1 MNKHCYRLI
10 FSRTHGELRVVS
22 ELARSCSSEPG
33 QRIGSGITGGS
44 RLWVTVRR
52 SVWLLGLLMF
62 AGPVMADGIVADGG
76 ANPSQR
82 PEVITTQNG
91 LPQVNI
97 TAPNQAGVSHN
108 QYQQFDVDAK
118 GAILNN
124 SAVMTATQM
133 AGMIQGNPNLNPNSA
148 PARVILNEVNS
159 NNPSQLRGF
168 MEVAGGKAQVIV
180 ANPAGIVCNGCG
192 TINAGRMT
200 LTTGKPQLNADGS
213 VAGYQVERG
222 VVRIE
227 GGGLNGDTRH
237 DTEYVDILARAV
249 EVNAGVWA
257 KEGVTLVAGRNR
269 VSADGKTAAPLSDD
283 GSARPE
289 LAIDMGQMGGMY
301 SGSIRMIGTE
311 AGVGVRN
318 QGGQVRA
325 GKTLTVS
332 SEGKLSWR
340 SDAPDAATQAGGD
353 IQLAAKGDIETH
365 GKVYSGGQLAVQS
378 REGMLTQSGT
388 LAAAGNVHL
397 NAARG
402 IQSSGHLLAG
412 SNAESAL
419 VHDANLQ
426 LDSQGEIRASGSLLG
441 KKNVNATGRRVDI
454 SGAQVAAGRT
464 ALAAREGGVALRQST
479 VDSGELAV
487 STKGN
492 VDAQQA
498 KVKAGRWTVD
508 ADNLF
513 NQQATWSQTGDGE
526 SRFTLAGA
534 LDNSDGTI
542 ETQSLRL
549 SAGQLVNQRG
559 RLVALGGAAQ
569 HWRVGGLLD
578 NGGGTVGSNGDLRL
592 DAGRLD
598 NQRGT
603 IKTQAGFTLHADG
616 AVNNAGG
623 NLLAGNGLALEAG
636 SDLNNQSGTLSGDD
650 VRLAV
655 QRLDNAQGQV
665 IGQGNLEMTAG
676 RLDNQRGLM
685 GAGKA
690 LNVHA
695 GDWDNRGGTAQ
706 GETAVTATASNLN
719 NDGGKL
725 LSGHASTLTTSGNA
739 SNRGG
744 EISATVLTVQSDR
757 LDNTQGK
764 VIGRQRLEL
773 HARQGLD
780 NTQGLLGAGEMLTV
794 SSEGELSNHHG
805 RVQGN
810 GQTTVS
816 ARDIRNEAGKLLG
829 GQRLSLTASGVL
841 GNREGEISGESLTL
855 TAQRLD
861 NSQGKVVARQDA
873 NLAAKQ
879 GLSNAAGWLEG
890 GSTLAVNTDGDWD
903 NQGGTAQGGRQVT
916 ASAQSLD
923 NTGGRLQSG
932 GNLTLDAAGNILN
945 RTGKLTAQQALAV
958 NGGAASLFDNDG
970 GSLQSGG
977 DLSLQGGQLTN
988 RAAGV
993 VLGGQALSLAL
1004 AGGWDNQNGTLT
1016 GNGRTQVRAASLLNA
1031 QGAINALD
1039 SLDMQ
1044 FTGKLDNGQGRIFSQ
1059 SSQMLQAQD
1068 IFNAQGWMGSQ
1079 GGWRAISGGFDN
1091 TEGSIQSLQAA
1102 QLTADWLD
1110 NARGVMQSAQNLA
1123 LRIKQD
1129 IDNRSGKV
1137 SAQGQLTVQGAADS
1151 EHAGAINNTGGE
1163 WLAGQALTIA
1173 ARSLD
1178 NAQAGQ
1184 LYSQKQLRLN
1194 LNGGLDNRGGKIQ
1207 GGDALALDAQA
1218 LNNAGGTIDGQQ
1230 HVALRILGLLENTG
1244 GAVRSNGGQ
1253 EVSAAGINNTR
1264 GVFSSRG
1271 GITVASKQLDN
1282 TGGTLI
1288 SQGAGIYRL
1297 DRLNNQHGKVHSGD
1311 ALTLEGA
1318 QVNNRGGQLVS
1329 THGLALKAGTL
1340 DNSGQGTL
1348 SSQAE
1353 LDVQAERL
1361 NNRDGGLILGTT
1373 RADITSHDIDNTA
1386 GRLQSSGQMT
1396 LAGVTQLDNRQGRI
1410 LANGNL
1416 NINTDRSQTDSP
1428 LALLNQGGRV
1438 ESTGQL
1444 TLHARALNNQN
1455 GTLLGLQALT
1465 LSAQQ
1470 DYTHQAGETISSN
1483 GTVTFSL
1490 SGAFTNLADWLLPGK
1505 LALNAASITNPAAL
1519 VGKTLQLTTGAL
1531 QNTGRL
1537 EADSMTLNVDTLDN
1551 AAALMGDD
1559 ISVNG
1564 RIIDNH
1570 GAPAVM
1576 AATHSLTVQAGERLT
1591 NREGALIYSADR
1603 LHLHSDDLIENR
1615 ASFIEADGDAI
1626 VEARRLNNL
1635 REGLVIERNA
1645 EKSDYKWHRYNYY
1658 WRSYGSKVNPEKS
1671 TMAPTTQ
1678 QLTFQDDAA
1687 AQTNRYGTLLAIDA
1701 AGKRAQV
1708 RVKDNK
1714 GQLTDLWVNYL
1725 ALKPNADGSY
1735 AMTFYETRGGNQLAA
1750 IPTPYQNG
1758 FHWEHDWTQVMT
1770 WDPEKHVDIDSAPFI
1785 TDYNNFRERTESGT
1799 VTRDKLVSEGIGARI
1814 LAGGNMV
1821 LRITGA
1827 LLNDASV
1834 ITANGNLT
1842 QDGGGSVDNRGY
1854 SVNERRQAAI
1864 VDHYDKDTHHWYP
1877 TFNRDET
1884 TALATVDGLITGNGT
1899 VTINGARITNT
1910 TVNQAQISQLD
1921 AALKAVDAERA
1932 ELERNPLA
1940 FTVEGAARP
1949 DGDTTLAPGEQMTR
1963 PGAAPSSP
1971 LGRPLLP
1978 SELALTQLQHLGN
1991 VATAIPNNGLFS
2003 QHTAIGS
2010 PFLVVTDERFT
2021 RRDNF
2026 ISSDYMLERV
2036 GYDPAQAHKRL
2047 GDGFYEQ
2054 RLVRE
2059 QVLALTGKPSVKG
2072 WDAMEQYQQ
2081 LMNNGSKVAQD
2092 FHLVPGV
2099 ALTPEQIAALQ
2110 QDIVWLVSET
2120 VQMEGGPQTVWVPK
2134 VYLAQTTLRLTG
2146 DGAVIGGGDL
2156 QLSANSITNA
2166 GNLFAE
2172 KALTVDAGQFLHQG
2186 GDVRAGSIDVQA
2198 DSLAMST
2205 NLQDALRQATM
2216 SAGDIR
2222 LRGTDIT
2229 LTGAKLD
2236 ATDTL
2241 SLSARH
2247 DLTITAAKSSHT
2259 ADLEVISGSMGN
2271 RTRGGTEVAGSRMAH
2286 VSGEWQQALGS
2297 ELNAGGNLALNA
2309 GRDVTFTGSQ
2319 ASAAG
2324 STRVQA
2330 GGDINIRAESTT
2342 NTTHLD
2348 ANSRTS
2354 SVSNDRQEERL
2365 TVSALGGDQGV
2376 TLVAGNRLLAEGAQI
2391 DSKEGRIGV
2400 SARDVTIK
2408 DARTRT
2414 QDLDSENKREGKT
2427 KSHREE
2433 QTEREISTGSTFSG
2447 REGVTVIGREGDVT
2461 VTGST
2466 LHSGQGAIALQAKND
2481 VILNHTT
2488 DSEHRVSN
2496 EESRGRKTKG
2506 ERAEAVLR
2514 ENVVGSTLSGQGGVT
2529 VVAQDGSIIATA
2541 SALHSDQGAIALQA
2555 KQDVT
2560 LNTATERES
2569 TLSEERSQKK
2579 GFLKKSSSH
2588 SVAHDAT
2595 TREKGSLLSGNSV
2608 SVSAGNDLT
2617 VTGSAIAADQDVN
2630 LQAGRNVDIGAAT
2643 ETDTHYRLEEKKKSG
2658 LLGSGGIGFTIGKQ
2672 SSKHEIDEKG
2682 RTQSQS
2688 VSTVG
2693 SSQGSVN
2700 ITAGNQLH
2708 IGGADL
2714 VAAKDLALTGDSVTI
2729 DPGVDARTRKETYE
2743 QKQSG
2748 LSVALSGTVG
2758 GALNTAVSSAQQAR
2772 KEGDGRLT
2780 ALQNTKAALS
2790 GVQAAQAAE
2799 LDKLN
2804 TDAGKSATNTVGI
2817 SASYGS
2823 QSSKSETRTDS
2834 HQSQGST
2841 LTAGQNLSITASG
2854 KNHNAQ
2860 SGDIVVTGSQLKA
2873 GKDLSLDAA
2882 RDITLQSAQNREST
2896 VGKNSSKGGNVGVG
2910 IGAGS
2915 GGYGISVSAGVN
2927 AGKGHENGN
2936 GLTHAETTLDAG
2948 SNLKV
2953 TSGRD
2958 TRLTG
2963 AQASGEKVTVDVG
2976 RNLRLESE
2984 QDSDRYDAK
2993 QQNAS
2998 ASGSFTFG
3006 SMTGSAN
3013 VSASKDKLHSNFDSV
3028 KEQTGLFAGKGGY
3041 DVKVKE
3047 HTQLDGA
3054 VIASQADKEKNR
3066 LDTGTLGWTDIHNQ
3080 ADYSA
3085 THSGGSFSTGGPVGK
3100 DLLTNMGGGM
3110 LSGANHS
3117 GHAEGTTKAG
3127 VSEGTLI
3134 VRDTGKQQQDVAQ
3147 LNRDT
3152 EHANAGSI
3160 SPIFNKEKEQNRLK
3174 QAQLIGEIGGQA
3186 MDVIRTQGDIAGL
3199 KAQKDPAAL
3208 AQARE
3213 QLEKSGKPTND
3224 AAVMKQAYDNAMRQY
3239 GTGSDLQ
3246 KAAQAVTGALTALA
3260 GNNLAGALA
3269 SGASPYLATEIKKLT
3284 TNPLTGE
3291 VDVAANT
3298 MAHAVLGA
3306 VTAQLNNQSA
3316 AAGGLGAGGG
3326 ELAARYIAG
3335 QLFPGKT
3342 AQQLSESEKQQVSAL
3357 SQLAAGLAGG
3367 LATGDT
3373 AGAVTGGQ
3381 AGKNAV
3387 ENNFL
3392 KVVAE
3397 GCAIAA
3403 PCRSKVAEQ
3412 LLEIGAK
3419 AGIAGLAGAAVK
3431 DIADKMTSDE
3441 LEHLVT
3447 LKMMGNDE
3455 ITSKYLSSLQDKYAP
3470 DAASNPNIGKDLT
3483 DEQKKELG
3491 GSGSGTGT
3499 PPPPENDPNKS
3510 EEKKVDNL
3518 NQKQESAI
3526 KKIDNTIK
3534 NALKDHDITGTLKDM
3549 DGNPVPKE
3557 SGGYWDHMQEMQNT
3571 LRGLRNHADTLK
3583 NVNNPEA
3590 QAAYGRA
3597 TDAINKIES
3606 ALKGYGI

>member
-257 KEGVTLVAGRNR
+257 KEGVSVVAGRNR

-365 GKVYSGGQLAVQS
+365 GKVYSGGQLAIES

-426 LDSQGEIRASGSLLG
+426 LDSQGDIRASGSLLG
-441 KKNVNATGRRVDI
+441 KKNVNASGRRVDI

-498 KVKAGRWTVD
+498 RVKAGRWAVD
-508 ADNLF
+508 ADSLF

-549 SAGQLVNQRG
+549 SSGRLVNQRG
-559 RLVALGGAAQ
+559 RLVALGETAQ

-578 NGGGTVGSNGDLRL
+578 NGGGTMGSNGALRL

-623 NLLAGNGLALEAG
+623 NLLAGNGLRLEAG

-676 RLDNQRGLM
+676 RLDNQRGLI

-725 LSGHASTLTTSGNA
+725 LSGHTSTLKTSGNA
-739 SNRGG
+739 TNRGG

-757 LDNTQGK
+757 LDNKQGK
-764 VIGRQRLEL
+764 VIGRQRLNL

-780 NTQGLLGAGEMLTV
+780 NTQGLLGADEMLTV

-816 ARDIRNEAGKLLG
+816 ARDIHNEAGKLLG

-861 NSQGKVVARQDA
+861 NAQGKVVARQDA
-873 NLAAKQ
+873 NLTAKQ

-890 GSTLAVNTDGDWD
+890 GSALAVNTDGDWD

-916 ASAQSLD
+916 ANAQSLD

-932 GNLTLDAAGNILN
+932 GGLTLDAAGNILN
-945 RTGKLTAQQALAV
+945 RSGKLTAQQALAV

-993 VLGGQALSLAL
+993 VLGGQALSLNL

-1044 FTGKLDNGQGRIFSQ
+1044 FTGKLDNRQGRVFSQ
-1059 SSQMLQAQD
+1059 SSQVLQAQD
-1068 IFNAQGWMGSQ
+1068 IVNTQGWMGSL
-1079 GGWRAISGGFDN
+1079 GSWRAISGGFDN
-1091 TEGSIQSLQAA
+1091 TQGSVQSRQET

-1137 SAQGQLTVQGAADS
+1137 SAQGQLTVQGAADG

-1178 NAQAGQ
+1178 NVQAGQ

-1207 GGDALALDAQA
+1207 GGDALTFDAQA

-1230 HVALRILGLLENTG
+1230 RVALRILGLLENTG

-1253 EVSAAGINNTR
+1253 EVSAAGINNKR
-1264 GVFSSRG
+1264 GVLSSRG

-1288 SQGAGIYRL
+1288 SQGAGTYRL

-1329 THGLALKAGTL
+1329 TQGLALKAGTL

-1373 RADITSHDIDNTA
+1373 RTDITSRDIDNTA

-1396 LAGVTQLDNRQGRI
+1396 LSGVTQLDNRQGRI

-1416 NINTDRSQTDSP
+1416 NINTDRSRTDSP

-1438 ESTGQL
+1438 ESAGQL
-1444 TLHARALNNQN
+1444 TLHARTLDNQN

-1470 DYTHQAGETISSN
+1470 DYIHQAGETISSN

-1505 LALNAASITNPAAL
+1505 LALHAASITNPAAL

-1559 ISVNG
+1559 ITVNG

-1615 ASFIEADGDAI
+1615 ASFIEADGDAT

-1658 WRSYGSKVNPEKS
+1658 WRSYGSKVNPDKS
-1671 TMAPTTQ
+1671 TMAPITQ
-1678 QLTFQDDAA
+1678 QLTYQDDAA

-1735 AMTFYETRGGNQLAA
+1735 AMTFYETRGGNQLAT

-1821 LRITGA
+1821 LRITGT

-1963 PGAAPSSP
+1963 PGATPSSP

-2003 QHTAIGS
+2003 QHTATGS

-2120 VQMEGGPQTVWVPK
+2120 VQTEGGPQTVWVPK
-2134 VYLAQTTLRLTG
+2134 VYLAQATLRLTG
-2146 DGAVIGGGDL
+2146 DGALIGGGDL

-2241 SLSARH
+2241 SLSARN

-2271 RTRGGTEVAGSRMAH
+2271 RTRGGTEAAGSRMAH

-2297 ELNAGGNLALNA
+2297 QLNAGGNLSLNA

-2330 GGDINIRAESTT
+2330 GGDINIRAETTT

-2400 SARDVTIK
+2400 SARDVSIK

-2414 QDLDSENKREGKT
+2414 QDQDSENKREGKT

-2466 LHSGQGAIALQAKND
+2466 LHS
-2481 VILNHTT
+2481 
-2488 DSEHRVSN
+2488 
-2496 EESRGRKTKG
+2496 
-2506 ERAEAVLR
+2506 
-2514 ENVVGSTLSGQGGVT
+2514 
-2529 VVAQDGSIIATA
+2529 
-2541 SALHSDQGAIALQA
+2541 DQGAIALQA

-2569 TLSEERSQKK
+2569 ALSEERSQKK

-2643 ETDTHYRLEEKKKSG
+2643 ESDTHYRLEEKKKSG

-2714 VAAKDLALTGDSVTI
+2714 VAGKDLALTGDSVTI

-2772 KEGDGRLT
+2772 KEGDGRLN

-2790 GVQAAQAAE
+2790 GVQAAQAWERDNALTASAE
-2799 LDKLN
+2799 AKN
-2804 TDAGKSATNTVGI
+2804 AAAGLQPGDEGAAQGATNTVGI

-2882 RDITLQSAQNREST
+2882 RDITLQSAQNSEST

-2976 RNLRLESE
+2976 RDLTLESQ
-2984 QDSDRYDAK
+2984 QDSDRYDAR
-2993 QQNAS
+2993 QTQM
-2998 ASGSFTFG
+2998 SGGISVPIGAG
-3006 SMTGSAN
+3006 SGSAN
-3013 VSASKDKLHSNFDSV
+3013 FSASKDKLHSNFDSV

-3100 DLLTNMGGGM
+3100 DLLTNTAGGM

-3152 EHANAGSI
+3152 EHANDGSI

-3224 AAVMKQAYDNAMRQY
+3224 AAVMQRAYDNAMRQY

-3269 SGASPYLATEIKKLT
+3269 SGASPYLATEIKKRV
-3284 TNPLTGE
+3284 GE
-3291 VDVAANT
+3291 DNMAANA

-3342 AQQLSESEKQQVSAL
+3342 AQQLSESEKQQLSAL

-3387 ENNFL
+3387 ENNAL
-3392 KVVAE
+3392 SDLVDAVSQGKTPQQVAE
-3397 GCAIAA
+3397 ERVDAENERYKQQNCAGMSAEACSVKMYTERREELKDILSTGADFVPVVGDIKSFAEAQSALDYLVAA
-3403 PCRSKVAEQ
+3403 IGIIPGAGDAAGKAIKAAETALKKGDVAEASR
-3412 LLEIGAK
+3412 LINK
-3419 AGIAGLAGAAVK
+3419 A
-3431 DIADKMTSDE
+3431 SDE
-3441 LEHLVT
+3441 VSAT
-3447 LKMMGNDE
+3447 LPMG
-3455 ITSKYLSSLQDKYAP
+3455 SKRNPMNQP
-3470 DAASNPNIGKDLT
+3470 SNPSYQPVRNQPGTIRNR
-3483 DEQKKELG
+3483 EY
-3491 GSGSGTGT
+3491 SGHALDRMQDRGIT
-3499 PPPPENDPNKS
+3499 PSVVE
-3510 EEKKVDNL
+3510 
-3518 NQKQESAI
+3518 
-3526 KKIDNTIK
+3526 NTIK
-3534 NALKDHDITGTLKDM
+3534 NGKSTPSRGGTTVHFDPESKVSVVT
-3549 DGNPVPKE
+3549 NE
-3557 SGGYWDHMQEMQNT
+3557 SGRVVT
-3571 LRGLRNHADTLK
+3571 VK
-3583 NVNNPEA
+3583 
-3590 QAAYGRA
+3590 YG
-3597 TDAINKIES
+3597 DK
-3606 ALKGYGI
+3606 

>member
-52 SVWLLGLLMF
+52 SVWLFGLLMF

-82 PEVITTQNG
+82 PEVINTQNG

-124 SAVMTATQM
+124 SAGMTSTQM
-133 AGMIQGNPNLNPNSA
+133 AGMIQGNPNLNSNSA

-269 VSADGKTAAPLSDD
+269 VSADGKTAAPLSGD

-318 QGGQVRA
+318 QGGQVQA

-332 SEGKLSWR
+332 SEGKLSWC
-340 SDAPDAATQAGGD
+340 SGAPDAATQAGGD

-365 GKVYSGGQLAVQS
+365 GKVYSGGQLALQS

-412 SNAESAL
+412 SNADSTL

-426 LDSQGEIRASGSLLG
+426 LDSQGEIRASGSLLS

-454 SGAQVAAGRT
+454 SGAQVGAGRT
-464 ALAAREGGVALRQST
+464 ALTAREGGVVLRQSN

-498 KVKAGRWTVD
+498 RVKAGRWTVD
-508 ADNLF
+508 ADNLS

-542 ETQSLRL
+542 ETQRLLL
-549 SAGQLVNQRG
+549 SAGRLVNQRG
-559 RLVALGGAAQ
+559 RLVALGETAQ

-578 NGGGTVGSNGDLRL
+578 NGGGTMGSNGALRL

-603 IKTQAGFTLHADG
+603 VKTQAGFTLHADG

-655 QRLDNAQGQV
+655 QRLDNAQGQI
-665 IGQGNLEMTAG
+665 IGQGNLDMTAS

-690 LNVHA
+690 LDIHT

-706 GETAVTATASNLN
+706 GETAVTATATTLN

-725 LSGHASTLTTSGNA
+725 LSGQASTLTTSGNA

-744 EISATVLTVQSDR
+744 EISAAVLTVKSDR

-780 NTQGLLGAGEMLTV
+780 NTQGLLGAGEMLMV
-794 SSEGELSNHHG
+794 SSEGELNNHHG

-810 GQTTVS
+810 GQTTVL
-816 ARDIRNEAGKLLG
+816 ARDVHNEAGKLLG
-829 GQRLSLTASGVL
+829 GQRLSLTTSGVL

-861 NSQGKVVARQDA
+861 NAQGKVVARQDA
-873 NLAAKQ
+873 NLTAKQ

-932 GNLTLDAAGNILN
+932 GGLTLDATGNILN

-958 NGGAASLFDNDG
+958 KGGAASLFDNDG

-993 VLGGQALSLAL
+993 VLGGQALSLNL
-1004 AGGWDNQNGTLT
+1004 TGGWDNQGGTLT

-1031 QGAINALD
+1031 QGTINALG

-1044 FTGKLDNGQGRIFSQ
+1044 FTDKLDNGQGRIFSQ

-1068 IFNAQGWMGSQ
+1068 IVNAQGWMGSQ
-1079 GGWRAISGGFDN
+1079 GSWRARSGGFDN
-1091 TEGSIQSLQAA
+1091 TKGSVQSQQEA

-1129 IDNRSGKV
+1129 IDNRNGKV
-1137 SAQGQLTVQGAADS
+1137 SAQGQLAVAGAKDG
-1151 EHAGAINNTGGE
+1151 EHAGAINNAGGQ

-1207 GGDALALDAQA
+1207 GGGALALDAQT

-1230 HVALRILGLLENTG
+1230 HVALRILGLLENTD
-1244 GAVRSNGGQ
+1244 GAVRSNGDQ
-1253 EVSAAGINNTR
+1253 KVSAAGINNTR

-1271 GITVASKQLDN
+1271 GIAVASKQLDN
-1282 TGGTLI
+1282 AGGTLI

-1311 ALTLEGA
+1311 SLTLEGA

-1329 THGLALKAGTL
+1329 TQGLALKAGTL

-1348 SSQAE
+1348 SSQAA
-1353 LDVQAERL
+1353 LNLQADRL

-1438 ESTGQL
+1438 ESAGQL
-1444 TLHARALNNQN
+1444 TVHARTLDNQN

-1470 DYTHQAGETISSN
+1470 DYTHQTGETISSN

-1490 SGAFTNLADWLLPGK
+1490 SGAFTNLADWLLPGN
-1505 LALNAASITNPAAL
+1505 LALTAASITNPATL
-1519 VGKTLQLTTGAL
+1519 VGKTLRLTTGAL

-1537 EADSMTLNVDTLDN
+1537 EADSMTLNVDSLDN
-1551 AAALMGDD
+1551 TAALMGDD
-1559 ISVNG
+1559 ITVNG

-1603 LHLHSDDLIENR
+1603 LQLHSDDLIENR
-1615 ASFIEADGDAI
+1615 ASFIEADGDAT

-1635 REGLVIERNA
+1635 REGLVIERDA

-1658 WRSYGSKVNPEKS
+1658 WRSYGSAVNPDKS
-1671 TMAPTTQ
+1671 TLAPTTQ
-1678 QLTFQDDAA
+1678 QLTFQDDSA

-1735 AMTFYETRGGNQLAA
+1735 AMTFYETRGGNQLAT

-1884 TALATVDGLITGNGT
+1884 TALATVDGVITGNGT

-1963 PGAAPSSP
+1963 PGATPSSP

-2003 QHTAIGS
+2003 QHTATGS

-2120 VQMEGGPQTVWVPK
+2120 VQTEGGPQTVWVPK

-2166 GNLFAE
+2166 GNLFAD

-2186 GDVRAGSIDVQA
+2186 GDIKAGSIDVQA

-2236 ATDTL
+2236 AADTL
-2241 SLSARH
+2241 SLSARN

-2271 RTRGGTEVAGSRMAH
+2271 RTRGGTEAAGSRMAH
-2286 VSGEWQQALGS
+2286 VSGEWQQAQGS
-2297 ELNAGGNLALNA
+2297 ELNAGGNLTLNA

-2365 TVSALGGDQGV
+2365 TLSALSGDQGV

-2414 QDLDSENKREGKT
+2414 QDQDSENKREGKT
-2427 KSHREE
+2427 KSHRIE
-2433 QTEREISTGSTFSG
+2433 QTEREISTGSTFNG

-2466 LHSGQGAIALQAKND
+2466 
-2481 VILNHTT
+2481 
-2488 DSEHRVSN
+2488 
-2496 EESRGRKTKG
+2496 
-2506 ERAEAVLR
+2506 
-2514 ENVVGSTLSGQGGVT
+2514 
-2529 VVAQDGSIIATA
+2529 
-2541 SALHSDQGAIALQA
+2541 LHSDQGAIALQA

-2617 VTGSAIAADQDVN
+2617 VTGSAIAADRDVN

-2643 ETDTHYRLEEKKKSG
+2643 ETDTHYLLEEKKKSG

-2714 VAAKDLALTGDSVTI
+2714 IANKDLALTGDSVTI
-2729 DPGVDARTRKETYE
+2729 DPGYDQRTRKETFE

-2758 GALNTAVSSAQQAR
+2758 GALNAAVSSAQQAR
-2772 KEGDGRLT
+2772 KEGDGRLN

-2804 TDAGKSATNTVGI
+2804 ADAGKSATNTVGI

-2834 HQSQGST
+2834 RQSQGST
-2841 LTAGQNLSITASG
+2841 LTAGQNLSITATG
-2854 KNHNAQ
+2854 KSHNAQ
-2860 SGDIVVTGSQLKA
+2860 SGDITITGSQLKA

-2882 RDITLQSAQNREST
+2882 RDITLQSAQNSEST

-2948 SNLKV
+2948 SNLNL
-2953 TSGRD
+2953 TSGRN

-2976 RNLRLESE
+2976 RDLTLQSQ

-2998 ASGSFTFG
+2998 AGGSFTFG

-3100 DLLTNMGGGM
+3100 DLLTNMAGGM
-3110 LSGANHS
+3110 LSGANNS

-3134 VRDTGKQQQDVAQ
+3134 VRDKDKQQQDVAQ

-3152 EHANAGSI
+3152 EHANDGSI

-3199 KAQKDPAAL
+3199 KAQKDPVAL

-3213 QLEKSGKPTND
+3213 QLEKSGKPTTD
-3224 AAVMKQAYDNAMRQY
+3224 AAVMQRAYDNAMRQY

-3269 SGASPYLATEIKKLT
+3269 SGASPYLATEIKKRV
-3284 TNPLTGE
+3284 GE
-3291 VDVAANT
+3291 ENIAANA

-3326 ELAARYIAG
+3326 ELTARYIAG

-3342 AQQLSESEKQQVSAL
+3342 AEQLSESEKQQVSAL

-3387 ENNFL
+3387 ENNSLSGDKARESVKQAAESL
-3392 KVVAE
+3392 KNQVREKLGE
-3397 GCAIAA
+3397 GTTSAIANA
-3403 PCRSKVAEQ
+3403 
-3412 LLEIGAK
+3412 I
-3419 AGIAGLAGAAVK
+3419 INGLADTGDAALGSADYAADAAMALASCAAGDSYCSKAMSDLAGKNQAVADTVTALMQSETWSAVK
-3431 DIADKMTSDE
+3431 DTLVQASEGNQAALEATGGLIAGIILPGKKVPHTPNAGAVGNMSEFLKQPGFGSEIKE
-3441 LEHLVT
+3441 LS
-3447 LKMMGNDE
+3447 KK
-3455 ITSKYLSSLQDKYAP
+3455 TSKQYQGQSVYQANKPVGNYIQKGDQFYL
-3470 DAASNPNIGKDLT
+3470 DAKHKDHIEVF
-3483 DEQKKELG
+3483 D
-3491 GSGSGTGT
+3491 STGT
-3499 PPPPENDPNKS
+3499 KVRAVLNLDGSFNDAKTKAAKA
-3510 EEKKVDNL
+3510 EGRRL
-3518 NQKQESAI
+3518 
-3526 KKIDNTIK
+3526 
-3534 NALKDHDITGTLKDM
+3534 
-3549 DGNPVPKE
+3549 PK
-3557 SGGYWDHMQEMQNT
+3557 
-3571 LRGLRNHADTLK
+3571 
-3583 NVNNPEA
+3583 
-3590 QAAYGRA
+3590 
-3597 TDAINKIES
+3597 
-3606 ALKGYGI
+3606 

>member
-283 GSARPE
+283 GSARPA

-340 SDAPDAATQAGGD
+340 SDAPTQAGGD

-412 SNAESAL
+412 SNAESTL

-426 LDSQGEIRASGSLLG
+426 LDSQGDIRASGSLLG
-441 KKNVNATGRRVDI
+441 KKNVNASGRRVDI

-498 KVKAGRWTVD
+498 KVKAGRWAVD

-559 RLVALGGAAQ
+559 RLVALGETAQ

-578 NGGGTVGSNGDLRL
+578 NGGGTMGSNAALRL

-603 IKTQAGFTLHADG
+603 IKTQAGLTLHVDG

-636 SDLNNQSGTLSGDD
+636 SALNNQSGTLSGDD

-725 LSGHASTLTTSGNA
+725 LSGHASTLQTSGNA
-739 SNRGG
+739 TNRGG

-764 VIGRQRLEL
+764 VIGRQRLNL

-780 NTQGLLGAGEMLTV
+780 NTQGLLGADEMLTV

-816 ARDIRNEAGKLLG
+816 ARDIHNEVGKLLG

-861 NSQGKVVARQDA
+861 NAQGKVVARQDA
-873 NLAAKQ
+873 NLTAKQ

-890 GSTLAVNTDGDWD
+890 GSALAVNTDGDWD

-916 ASAQSLD
+916 ANAQSLD

-932 GNLTLDAAGNILN
+932 GGLTLDATGNILN
-945 RTGKLTAQQALAV
+945 RSGKLTAQQALAV

-993 VLGGQALSLAL
+993 VLGGQALSLNL

-1044 FTGKLDNGQGRIFSQ
+1044 FTGKLDNRQGRVFSQ
-1059 SSQMLQAQD
+1059 SSQVLQAQD
-1068 IFNAQGWMGSQ
+1068 IVNTQGWMGSL
-1079 GGWRAISGGFDN
+1079 GSWRAISGGFDN
-1091 TEGSIQSLQAA
+1091 TQGSVQSRQET

-1129 IDNRSGKV
+1129 IDNHSGKV
-1137 SAQGQLTVQGAADS
+1137 SAQGQLTVQGAADG
-1151 EHAGAINNTGGE
+1151 EHAGTINNTGGE

-1178 NAQAGQ
+1178 NVQAGQ

-1207 GGDALALDAQA
+1207 SGDALALDAQA

-1230 HVALRILGLLENTG
+1230 RVALRILGLLENTG

-1288 SQGAGIYRL
+1288 SQGAGTYRL

-1373 RADITSHDIDNTA
+1373 RTDITSRDIDNTA

-1396 LAGVTQLDNRQGRI
+1396 LSGVTQLDNRQGRI

-1416 NINTDRSQTDSP
+1416 NINTDRSRTDSP

-1438 ESTGQL
+1438 ESAGQL
-1444 TLHARALNNQN
+1444 TLHARTLDNQN

-1559 ISVNG
+1559 ITVNG

-1615 ASFIEADGDAI
+1615 ASFIEADGDAT

-1658 WRSYGSKVNPEKS
+1658 WRSYGSKVNPDKI
-1671 TMAPTTQ
+1671 TLAPTTQ
-1678 QLTFQDDAA
+1678 QLTYQDDAA
-1687 AQTNRYGTLLAIDA
+1687 AQTNRYGTLLTIDA

-1735 AMTFYETRGGNQLAA
+1735 AMTFYETRGGNQLAT

-1884 TALATVDGLITGNGT
+1884 TALATVDGVITGNGT

-1963 PGAAPSSP
+1963 PGATPSSP

-2003 QHTAIGS
+2003 QHTATGS

-2120 VQMEGGPQTVWVPK
+2120 VQTEGGPQTVWVPK
-2134 VYLAQTTLRLTG
+2134 VYLAQATLRLTG
-2146 DGAVIGGGDL
+2146 DGALIGGGDL

-2241 SLSARH
+2241 SLSARN

-2271 RTRGGTEVAGSRMAH
+2271 RTRGGTEAAGSRMAH

-2297 ELNAGGNLALNA
+2297 QLNAGGNLSLNA

-2408 DARTRT
+2408 DARSRT

-2466 LHSGQGAIALQAKND
+2466 LHS
-2481 VILNHTT
+2481 
-2488 DSEHRVSN
+2488 
-2496 EESRGRKTKG
+2496 
-2506 ERAEAVLR
+2506 
-2514 ENVVGSTLSGQGGVT
+2514 
-2529 VVAQDGSIIATA
+2529 
-2541 SALHSDQGAIALQA
+2541 DQGAIALQA

-2569 TLSEERSQKK
+2569 ALSEERSQKK

-2643 ETDTHYRLEEKKKSG
+2643 ESDTHYRLEEKKKSG

-2714 VAAKDLALTGDSVTI
+2714 VAGKDLALTGDSVTI

-2772 KEGDGRLT
+2772 KEGDGRLN

-2790 GVQAAQAAE
+2790 GVQAAQAWERDNALTASAE
-2799 LDKLN
+2799 AKN
-2804 TDAGKSATNTVGI
+2804 AAAGLQPGDEGAAQGATNTVGI

-2882 RDITLQSAQNREST
+2882 RDITLQSAQNSEST

-2976 RNLRLESE
+2976 RDLTLESQ
-2984 QDSDRYDAK
+2984 QDSDRYDAR
-2993 QQNAS
+2993 QTQM
-2998 ASGSFTFG
+2998 SGGISVPIGAG
-3006 SMTGSAN
+3006 SGSAN
-3013 VSASKDKLHSNFDSV
+3013 FSASKDKLHSNFDSV

-3100 DLLTNMGGGM
+3100 DLLTNTAGGM

-3152 EHANAGSI
+3152 EHANDGSI

-3224 AAVMKQAYDNAMRQY
+3224 AAVMQRAYDNAMRQY

-3269 SGASPYLATEIKKLT
+3269 SGASPYLATEIKKRV
-3284 TNPLTGE
+3284 GE
-3291 VDVAANT
+3291 DNMAANA

-3342 AQQLSESEKQQVSAL
+3342 AQQLSESEKQQLSAL

-3387 ENNFL
+3387 ENNAL
-3392 KVVAE
+3392 SDLVDAVSQGKTPQQVAE
-3397 GCAIAA
+3397 ERVDAENERYKQQNCAGMSAEACSVKMYTERREELKDILSTGADFVPVVGDIKSFAEAQSALDYLVAA
-3403 PCRSKVAEQ
+3403 IGIIPGAGDAAGKAIKAAETALKKGDVAEASR
-3412 LLEIGAK
+3412 LINK
-3419 AGIAGLAGAAVK
+3419 A
-3431 DIADKMTSDE
+3431 SDE
-3441 LEHLVT
+3441 VSAT
-3447 LKMMGNDE
+3447 LPMG
-3455 ITSKYLSSLQDKYAP
+3455 SKRNPMNQP
-3470 DAASNPNIGKDLT
+3470 SNPSYQPVRNQPGTIRNR
-3483 DEQKKELG
+3483 EY
-3491 GSGSGTGT
+3491 SGHALDRMQDRGIT
-3499 PPPPENDPNKS
+3499 PSVVE
-3510 EEKKVDNL
+3510 
-3518 NQKQESAI
+3518 
-3526 KKIDNTIK
+3526 NTIK
-3534 NALKDHDITGTLKDM
+3534 NGKSTPSRGGTTVHFDPESKVSVVT
-3549 DGNPVPKE
+3549 NE
-3557 SGGYWDHMQEMQNT
+3557 SGRVVT
-3571 LRGLRNHADTLK
+3571 VK
-3583 NVNNPEA
+3583 
-3590 QAAYGRA
+3590 YG
-3597 TDAINKIES
+3597 DK
-3606 ALKGYGI
+3606 

>member
-33 QRIGSGITGGS
+33 QRIGSGITVGS

-62 AGPVMADGIVADGG
+62 AGPVMADGIAADGG

-82 PEVITTQNG
+82 PEVINTQNG

-269 VSADGKTAAPLSDD
+269 VSADGKTAAPLSGD

-318 QGGQVRA
+318 QGGQVQA

-340 SDAPDAATQAGGD
+340 SGAPDAATQAGGD

-397 NAARG
+397 DAARG

-412 SNAESAL
+412 SNADSTL

-426 LDSQGEIRASGSLLG
+426 LDSQGEIRASGSLLS

-454 SGAQVAAGRT
+454 SGAQVGAGRT
-464 ALAAREGGVALRQST
+464 ALTAREGGVVLRQST

-498 KVKAGRWTVD
+498 RVKAGRWAVD
-508 ADNLF
+508 ADNLS

-542 ETQSLRL
+542 ETQSLLL
-549 SAGQLVNQRG
+549 SASRLVNQRG
-559 RLVALGGAAQ
+559 RLVALGETAQ
-569 HWRVGGLLD
+569 HWRVSGLLD
-578 NGGGTVGSNGDLRL
+578 NGGGTMGSNGALRL

-603 IKTQAGFTLHADG
+603 VKTQAGFTLHADG

-623 NLLAGNGLALEAG
+623 SLLAGNGLALEAG

-665 IGQGNLEMTAG
+665 IGQGNLDLTAS

-690 LNVHA
+690 LDIHT

-706 GETAVTATASNLN
+706 GETAVTATATTLN

-725 LSGHASTLTTSGNA
+725 LSGQASTLTTSGNA
-739 SNRGG
+739 SNCGG
-744 EISATVLTVQSDR
+744 EISAAVLTVKSDR

-794 SSEGELSNHHG
+794 SSEGELNNHHG

-816 ARDIRNEAGKLLG
+816 ARDVHNEAGKLLG
-829 GQRLSLTASGVL
+829 GQRLSLTTSGVL

-861 NSQGKVVARQDA
+861 NAQGKVVARQDA
-873 NLAAKQ
+873 NLTAKQ

-988 RAAGV
+988 RTAGV
-993 VLGGQALSLAL
+993 VLGGQALSLNL
-1004 AGGWDNQNGTLT
+1004 TGGWDNQGGTLT

-1031 QGAINALD
+1031 QGAINALG

-1068 IFNAQGWMGSQ
+1068 IVNAQGWMGSQ
-1079 GGWRAISGGFDN
+1079 GRWRARSGGFDN
-1091 TEGSIQSLQAA
+1091 TKGSVQSQQEA
-1102 QLTADWLD
+1102 QLAADWLD

-1129 IDNRSGKV
+1129 IDNRNGKV
-1137 SAQGQLTVQGAADS
+1137 SAQGQLAVAGAKDG
-1151 EHAGAINNTGGE
+1151 EHAGAINNAGGQ
-1163 WLAGQALTIA
+1163 WLAGQVLTIA
-1173 ARSLD
+1173 AHSLD

-1194 LNGGLDNRGGKIQ
+1194 LNSGLDNRGGKIQ
-1207 GGDALALDAQA
+1207 GGGALALDAQT

-1230 HVALRILGLLENTG
+1230 HVALRILGLLENTD
-1244 GAVRSNGGQ
+1244 GAVRSNGDQ
-1253 EVSAAGINNTR
+1253 KVSAAGINNTR

-1271 GITVASKQLDN
+1271 GIAVASKQLDN
-1282 TGGTLI
+1282 AGGTLI

-1311 ALTLEGA
+1311 SLTLEGA

-1329 THGLALKAGTL
+1329 TQGLALKAGTL

-1348 SSQAE
+1348 SSQAA
-1353 LDVQAERL
+1353 LNLQADRL

-1438 ESTGQL
+1438 ESAGQL
-1444 TLHARALNNQN
+1444 TVHARTLDNQN

-1470 DYTHQAGETISSN
+1470 DYTHQTGETISSN

-1490 SGAFTNLADWLLPGK
+1490 SGAFTNLADWLLPGN
-1505 LALNAASITNPAAL
+1505 LALTAASITNPATL
-1519 VGKTLQLTTGAL
+1519 VGKTLRLTTGAL

-1537 EADSMTLNVDTLDN
+1537 EADSMTLNVDSLDN
-1551 AAALMGDD
+1551 TAALMGDD
-1559 ISVNG
+1559 ITVNG

-1603 LHLHSDDLIENR
+1603 LQLHSDDLIENR
-1615 ASFIEADGDAI
+1615 ASFIEADGDAT

-1635 REGLVIERNA
+1635 REGLVIERDA

-1658 WRSYGSKVNPEKS
+1658 WRSYGSAVNPDKS
-1671 TMAPTTQ
+1671 TLAPTTQ
-1678 QLTFQDDAA
+1678 QLTFQDDSA

-1735 AMTFYETRGGNQLAA
+1735 AMTFYETRGGNQLAT

-1884 TALATVDGLITGNGT
+1884 TALATVDGVITGNGT

-1963 PGAAPSSP
+1963 PGATPSSP

-2003 QHTAIGS
+2003 QHTATGS

-2120 VQMEGGPQTVWVPK
+2120 VQTEGGPQTVWVPK

-2166 GNLFAE
+2166 GNLFAD

-2186 GDVRAGSIDVQA
+2186 GDIKAGSIDVQA

-2236 ATDTL
+2236 AADTL
-2241 SLSARH
+2241 SLSARN

-2271 RTRGGTEVAGSRMAH
+2271 RTRGGTEAAGSRMAH
-2286 VSGEWQQALGS
+2286 VSGEWQQAQGS
-2297 ELNAGGNLALNA
+2297 ELNAGGNLTLNA

-2365 TVSALGGDQGV
+2365 TLSALSGDQGV

-2414 QDLDSENKREGKT
+2414 QDQDSENKREGKT
-2427 KSHREE
+2427 KSHRIE
-2433 QTEREISTGSTFSG
+2433 QTEREISTGSTFNG

-2466 LHSGQGAIALQAKND
+2466 
-2481 VILNHTT
+2481 
-2488 DSEHRVSN
+2488 
-2496 EESRGRKTKG
+2496 
-2506 ERAEAVLR
+2506 
-2514 ENVVGSTLSGQGGVT
+2514 
-2529 VVAQDGSIIATA
+2529 
-2541 SALHSDQGAIALQA
+2541 LHSDQGAIALQA

-2617 VTGSAIAADQDVN
+2617 VTGSAIAADRDVN

-2643 ETDTHYRLEEKKKSG
+2643 ETDTHYLLEEKKKSG

-2714 VAAKDLALTGDSVTI
+2714 IANKDLALTGDSVTI
-2729 DPGVDARTRKETYE
+2729 DPGYDQRTRKETFE

-2758 GALNTAVSSAQQAR
+2758 GALNAAVSSAQQAR
-2772 KEGDGRLT
+2772 KEGDGRLN

-2804 TDAGKSATNTVGI
+2804 ADAGKSATNTVGI

-2834 HQSQGST
+2834 RQSQGST
-2841 LTAGQNLSITASG
+2841 LTAGQNLSITATG
-2854 KNHNAQ
+2854 KSHNAQ
-2860 SGDIVVTGSQLKA
+2860 SGDITITGSQLKA

-2882 RDITLQSAQNREST
+2882 RDITLQSAQNSEST

-2948 SNLKV
+2948 SNLNL

-2976 RNLRLESE
+2976 RDLTLQSQ

-2998 ASGSFTFG
+2998 AGGSFTFG

-3100 DLLTNMGGGM
+3100 DLLTNMAGGM
-3110 LSGANHS
+3110 LSGANNS

-3134 VRDTGKQQQDVAQ
+3134 VRDKDKQQQDVAQ

-3152 EHANAGSI
+3152 EHANDGSI

-3199 KAQKDPAAL
+3199 KAQKDPVAL

-3213 QLEKSGKPTND
+3213 QLEKSGKPTTD
-3224 AAVMKQAYDNAMRQY
+3224 AAVMQRAYDNAMRQY

-3269 SGASPYLATEIKKLT
+3269 SGASPYLATEIKKRV
-3284 TNPLTGE
+3284 GE
-3291 VDVAANT
+3291 ENIAANA

-3326 ELAARYIAG
+3326 ELTARYIAG

-3342 AQQLSESEKQQVSAL
+3342 AEQLSESEKQQVSAL

-3387 ENNFL
+3387 ENNSLSGDKARESVKQAAESL
-3392 KVVAE
+3392 KNQVREKLGE
-3397 GCAIAA
+3397 GTTSAIANA
-3403 PCRSKVAEQ
+3403 
-3412 LLEIGAK
+3412 I
-3419 AGIAGLAGAAVK
+3419 INGLADTGDAALGSADYAADAAMALASCAAGDSYCSKAMSDLAGKNQAVADTVTALMQSETWSAVK
-3431 DIADKMTSDE
+3431 DTLVQASEGNQAALEATGGLIAGIILPGKKVPHTPNAGAVGNMSEFLKQPGFGSEIKE
-3441 LEHLVT
+3441 LS
-3447 LKMMGNDE
+3447 KK
-3455 ITSKYLSSLQDKYAP
+3455 TSKQYQGQSVYQANKPVGNYIQKGDQFYL
-3470 DAASNPNIGKDLT
+3470 DAKHKDHIEVF
-3483 DEQKKELG
+3483 D
-3491 GSGSGTGT
+3491 STGT
-3499 PPPPENDPNKS
+3499 KVRAVLNLDGSFNDAKTKAAKA
-3510 EEKKVDNL
+3510 EGRRL
-3518 NQKQESAI
+3518 
-3526 KKIDNTIK
+3526 
-3534 NALKDHDITGTLKDM
+3534 
-3549 DGNPVPKE
+3549 PK
-3557 SGGYWDHMQEMQNT
+3557 
-3571 LRGLRNHADTLK
+3571 
-3583 NVNNPEA
+3583 
-3590 QAAYGRA
+3590 
-3597 TDAINKIES
+3597 
-3606 ALKGYGI
+3606 

>member
-33 QRIGSGITGGS
+33 QRIGSGITVGS

-62 AGPVMADGIVADGG
+62 AGPVMADGIAADGG

-82 PEVITTQNG
+82 PEVINTQNG

-269 VSADGKTAAPLSDD
+269 VSADGKTAAPLSGD

-318 QGGQVRA
+318 QGGQVQA

-340 SDAPDAATQAGGD
+340 SGAPDAATQAGGD

-397 NAARG
+397 DAARG

-412 SNAESAL
+412 SNADSTL

-426 LDSQGEIRASGSLLG
+426 LDSQGEIRASGSLLS

-454 SGAQVAAGRT
+454 SGAQVGAGRT
-464 ALAAREGGVALRQST
+464 ALTAREGGVVLRQST

-498 KVKAGRWTVD
+498 RVKAGRWAVD
-508 ADNLF
+508 ADNLS

-542 ETQSLRL
+542 ETQSLLL
-549 SAGQLVNQRG
+549 SASRLVNQRG
-559 RLVALGGAAQ
+559 RLVALGETAQ
-569 HWRVGGLLD
+569 HWRVSGLLD
-578 NGGGTVGSNGDLRL
+578 NGGGTMGSNGALRL

-603 IKTQAGFTLHADG
+603 VKTQAGFTLHADG

-623 NLLAGNGLALEAG
+623 SLLAGNGLALEAG

-665 IGQGNLEMTAG
+665 IGQGNLDLTAS

-690 LNVHA
+690 LDIHT

-706 GETAVTATASNLN
+706 GETAVTATATTLN

-725 LSGHASTLTTSGNA
+725 LSGQASTLTTSGNA
-739 SNRGG
+739 SNCGG
-744 EISATVLTVQSDR
+744 EISAAVLTVKSDR

-794 SSEGELSNHHG
+794 SSEGELNNHHG

-816 ARDIRNEAGKLLG
+816 ARDVHNEAGKLLG
-829 GQRLSLTASGVL
+829 GQRLSLTTSGVL

-861 NSQGKVVARQDA
+861 NAQGKVVARQDA
-873 NLAAKQ
+873 NLTAKQ

-988 RAAGV
+988 RTAGV
-993 VLGGQALSLAL
+993 VLGGQALSLNL
-1004 AGGWDNQNGTLT
+1004 TGGWDNQGGTLT

-1031 QGAINALD
+1031 QGAINALG

-1068 IFNAQGWMGSQ
+1068 IVNAQGWMGSQ
-1079 GGWRAISGGFDN
+1079 GRWRARSGGFDN
-1091 TEGSIQSLQAA
+1091 TNGSVQSQQEA
-1102 QLTADWLD
+1102 QLAADWLD

-1129 IDNRSGKV
+1129 IDNRNGKV
-1137 SAQGQLTVQGAADS
+1137 SAQGQLAVAGAKDG
-1151 EHAGAINNTGGE
+1151 EHAGAINNAGGQ
-1163 WLAGQALTIA
+1163 WLAGQVLTIA
-1173 ARSLD
+1173 AHSLD

-1194 LNGGLDNRGGKIQ
+1194 LNSGLDNRGGKIQ
-1207 GGDALALDAQA
+1207 GGGALALDAQT

-1230 HVALRILGLLENTG
+1230 HVALRILGLLENTD
-1244 GAVRSNGGQ
+1244 GAVRSNGDQ
-1253 EVSAAGINNTR
+1253 KVSAAGINNTR

-1271 GITVASKQLDN
+1271 GIAVASKQLDN
-1282 TGGTLI
+1282 AGGTLI

-1311 ALTLEGA
+1311 SLALEGA

-1329 THGLALKAGTL
+1329 TQGLALKAGTL

-1348 SSQAE
+1348 SSQAA
-1353 LDVQAERL
+1353 LNLQADRL

-1386 GRLQSSGQMT
+1386 GRLQSNGQMT

-1438 ESTGQL
+1438 ESAGQL
-1444 TLHARALNNQN
+1444 TLHARTLDNQN

-1470 DYTHQAGETISSN
+1470 DYTHQTGETISSN

-1490 SGAFTNLADWLLPGK
+1490 SGAFTNLADWLLPGN
-1505 LALNAASITNPAAL
+1505 LALTAASITNPATL
-1519 VGKTLQLTTGAL
+1519 VGKTLRLTTGAL

-1537 EADSMTLNVDTLDN
+1537 EADSMTLNVDSLDN
-1551 AAALMGDD
+1551 TAALMGDD
-1559 ISVNG
+1559 ITVNG

-1603 LHLHSDDLIENR
+1603 LQLHSDDLIENR
-1615 ASFIEADGDAI
+1615 ASFIEADGDAT

-1635 REGLVIERNA
+1635 REGLVIERDA

-1658 WRSYGSKVNPEKS
+1658 WRSYGSAVNPDKS
-1671 TMAPTTQ
+1671 TLAPTTQ
-1678 QLTFQDDAA
+1678 QLTFQDDSA

-1735 AMTFYETRGGNQLAA
+1735 AMTFYETRGGNQLAT

-1884 TALATVDGLITGNGT
+1884 TALATVDGVITGNGT

-1963 PGAAPSSP
+1963 PGATPSSP

-2003 QHTAIGS
+2003 QHTATGS

-2120 VQMEGGPQTVWVPK
+2120 VQTEGGPQTVWVPK

-2166 GNLFAE
+2166 GNLFAD

-2186 GDVRAGSIDVQA
+2186 GDIKAGSIDVQA

-2236 ATDTL
+2236 AADTL
-2241 SLSARH
+2241 SLSARN

-2271 RTRGGTEVAGSRMAH
+2271 RTRGGTEAAGSRMAH
-2286 VSGEWQQALGS
+2286 VSGEWQQAQGS
-2297 ELNAGGNLALNA
+2297 ELNAGGNLTLNA

-2330 GGDINIRAESTT
+2330 DGDINIRAESTT

-2365 TVSALGGDQGV
+2365 TLSALSGDQGV
-2376 TLVAGNRLLAEGAQI
+2376 TLVAGNRLLAQGAQI

-2414 QDLDSENKREGKT
+2414 QDQDSENKREGKT
-2427 KSHREE
+2427 KSHRIE
-2433 QTEREISTGSTFSG
+2433 QTEREISTGSTFNG

-2466 LHSGQGAIALQAKND
+2466 
-2481 VILNHTT
+2481 
-2488 DSEHRVSN
+2488 
-2496 EESRGRKTKG
+2496 
-2506 ERAEAVLR
+2506 
-2514 ENVVGSTLSGQGGVT
+2514 
-2529 VVAQDGSIIATA
+2529 
-2541 SALHSDQGAIALQA
+2541 LHSDQGAIALQA

-2617 VTGSAIAADQDVN
+2617 VTGSAIAADRDVN

-2643 ETDTHYRLEEKKKSG
+2643 ETDTHYLLEEKKKSG

-2714 VAAKDLALTGDSVTI
+2714 IANKDLALTGDSVTI
-2729 DPGVDARTRKETYE
+2729 DPGYDQRTRKETFE

-2758 GALNTAVSSAQQAR
+2758 GALNAAVSSAQQAR
-2772 KEGDGRLT
+2772 KEGDGRLN

-2804 TDAGKSATNTVGI
+2804 ADAGKSATNTVGI

-2834 HQSQGST
+2834 RQSQGST
-2841 LTAGQNLSITASG
+2841 LTAGQNLSITATG
-2854 KNHNAQ
+2854 KSHNAQ
-2860 SGDIVVTGSQLKA
+2860 SGDITITGSQLKA

-2882 RDITLQSAQNREST
+2882 RDITLQSAQNSEST

-2948 SNLKV
+2948 SNLNL

-2976 RNLRLESE
+2976 RDLTLQSQ

-2998 ASGSFTFG
+2998 AGGSFTFG

-3100 DLLTNMGGGM
+3100 DLLTNMAGGM
-3110 LSGANHS
+3110 LSGANNS

-3134 VRDTGKQQQDVAQ
+3134 VRDKDKQQQDVAQ

-3152 EHANAGSI
+3152 EHANDGSI

-3199 KAQKDPAAL
+3199 KAQKDPVAL

-3213 QLEKSGKPTND
+3213 QLEKSGKPTTD
-3224 AAVMKQAYDNAMRQY
+3224 AAVMQRAYDNAMRQY

-3269 SGASPYLATEIKKLT
+3269 SGASPYLATEIKKRV
-3284 TNPLTGE
+3284 GE
-3291 VDVAANT
+3291 DNIAANA

-3316 AAGGLGAGGG
+3316 TAGGLGAGGG
-3326 ELAARYIAG
+3326 ELAARYIVG

-3342 AQQLSESEKQQVSAL
+3342 AEQLSESEKQQVSAL

-3387 ENNFL
+3387 ENNLLGGNEETQTKFVQEHGKNIASCSTDPSSDSCQKGL
-3392 KVVAE
+3392 AMNDALMVALPAGLGGGLLAAATPE
-3397 GCAIAA
+3397 IAA
-3403 PCRSKVAEQ
+3403 ATKAAIQACAGSVVLCLNNVGIQVSEAIVPGGVGAGSAVGIGKTAAEATA
-3412 LLEIGAK
+3412 AK
-3419 AGIAGLAGAAVK
+3419 AEAVAANAAK
-3431 DIADKMTSDE
+3431 S
-3441 LEHLVT
+3441 
-3447 LKMMGNDE
+3447 
-3455 ITSKYLSSLQDKYAP
+3455 LS
-3470 DAASNPNIGKDLT
+3470 
-3483 DEQKKELG
+3483 
-3491 GSGSGTGT
+3491 SGSGPKINAGKFGQLELDVLSQTGAKTDPAVKAGNFTVAGRALQKHGSREGSAFPVAKGT
-3499 PPPPENDPNKS
+3499 PAQMNEQGQKILDGIVKTPGATVKEGNRFGGFDVIAPDGRGARFDP
-3510 EEKKVDNL
+3510 
-3518 NQKQESAI
+3518 Q
-3526 KKIDNTIK
+3526 
-3534 NALKDHDITGTLKDM
+3534 
-3549 DGNPVPKE
+3549 GNF
-3557 SGGYWDHMQEMQNT
+3557 
-3571 LRGLRNHADTLK
+3571 RGFLE
-3583 NVNNPEA
+3583 P
-3590 QAAYGRA
+3590 
-3597 TDAINKIES
+3597 
-3606 ALKGYGI
+3606 